1 MFQKISGLQ
10 LLSGAAFLFSI
21 LFTSCEK
28 DSIVGT
34 GIQNDAQKYEILELD
49 SFSIRAKTIREDSIR
64 TDNSNYALLGATY
77 DPTFG
82 TTAASFSTKFVLPQ
96 GSLDLSV
103 VKNLRIDS
111 AFLFLAY
118 FDYYGNLDDAQ
129 DLRVYELTEGI
140 EDSLNYYSNQI
151 IPTDPNEVG
160 QNIISDGFQPN
171 ESRFVDGEE
180 ELPSLKIPLNSEFAQ
195 RLLSLDA
202 GSYKDNEAFGE
213 AFKGLQVRNQLT
225 GTNTGAIFRFLP
237 FSEFSRMKIYFTDEF
252 YAVDSLNQHYNIEFP
267 IGTNQDVVNT
277 ITHDDYANSSVL
289 SSLNSEEAGRDRVYV
304 QSGGGLKVEI
314 NIPYLGSLSSQRP
327 TIHKASLVF
336 PVVNET
342 VDFPIHSRLFLSLQD
357 SAQQAQFIPIYAAEP
372 FGGSYNSSIQAYEF
386 NVSKYVQGIIDGE
399 YENKEWVLTDEAGYV
414 TFSHNT
420 FRTILEGSEGDNRIK
435 LNLTLS
441 IPE

>member
-10 LLSGAAFLFSI
+10 LLSGAAILFSS
-21 LFTSCEK
+21 LFISCEK
-28 DSIVGT
+28 DSLVGT
-34 GIQNDAQKYEILELD
+34 GIQNDAQKYEVLELD
-49 SFSIRAKTIREDSIR
+49 SFSIAAQTIREDSIR
-64 TDNSNYALLGATY
+64 TDNSNYALLGTTY
-77 DPTFG
+77 DQTFG
-82 TTAASFSTKFVLPQ
+82 TTSASFSTKFELPQ

-111 AFLFLAY
+111 AFLFLTY
-118 FDYYGNLDDAQ
+118 FDYYGNLDDGQ

-140 EDSLNYYSNQI
+140 IDSLNYYSNQV
-151 IPTDPNEVG
+151 IPTEFNQVG
-160 QNIISDGFQPN
+160 QNISSEGFKPT

-180 ELPSLKIPLNSEFAQ
+180 ELPSLKIPLNSEFVK
-195 RLLSLDA
+195 RLLSMDESA
-202 GSYKDNEAFGE
+202 YADNGAFGE
-213 AFKGLQVRNQLT
+213 AFKGLQVRNENPSS
-225 GTNTGAIFRFLP
+225 NTGAIFRFLP

-267 IGTNQDVVNT
+267 IGPSQDVVNT
-277 ITHDDYANSSVL
+277 ITHDEYSNSSVL
-289 SSLNSEEAGRDRVYV
+289 SKLGSEEAGKDRVYV

-314 NIPYLGSLSSQRP
+314 NIPYLESLSSLKP

-386 NVSKYVQGIIDGE
+386 NVSKYVQGIIDGD

-420 FRTILEGSEGDNRIK
+420 FRTILEGSEGESRIK